1 VFLTQPDRKSKWY
14 KLGHLL
20 SCNLRKSGRQ
30 KGGPYLNLSCS
41 VQGIAIDFNH
51 LDKKRMKL
59 PAGVE
64 LKSVAQLV
72 GKVF

>member
-1 VFLTQPDRKSKWY
+1 VFLTQPDKKPRWY

-30 KGGPYLNLSCS
+30 KGGPYLNLNCA
-41 VQGIAIDFNH
+41 VRGITVDFDH
-51 LDKKRMKL
+51 FDKERMKL
-59 PAGVE
+59 PTGVE
-64 LKSVAQLV
+64 FKGVAQLA